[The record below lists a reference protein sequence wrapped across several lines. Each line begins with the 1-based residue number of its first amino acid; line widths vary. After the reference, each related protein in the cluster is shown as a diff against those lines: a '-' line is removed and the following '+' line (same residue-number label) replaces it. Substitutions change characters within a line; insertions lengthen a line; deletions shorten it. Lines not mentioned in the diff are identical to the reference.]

1 MSDAYKIIKR
11 PVITE
16 KANLAKEDHNH
27 LVFEVEMEANKVM
40 IRQAIE
46 ELFDVRVL
54 QVQTMVM
61 PGKVKRQGRHW
72 GKTPKWK
79 KAVVKLAAG
88 DTIDFFEGM

>member
-1 MSDAYKIIKR
+1 MNDAYKIIKR

-16 KANLAKEDHNH
+16 KANLAKEEQNH
-27 LVFEVEMEANKVM
+27 LVFEVDRDANKVD
-40 IRQAIE
+40 IRRAIE
-46 ELFDVRVL
+46 ELFDVRVI
-54 QVQTMVM
+54 QIQTMVV

-88 DTIDFFEGM
+88 DSIDFFEGM